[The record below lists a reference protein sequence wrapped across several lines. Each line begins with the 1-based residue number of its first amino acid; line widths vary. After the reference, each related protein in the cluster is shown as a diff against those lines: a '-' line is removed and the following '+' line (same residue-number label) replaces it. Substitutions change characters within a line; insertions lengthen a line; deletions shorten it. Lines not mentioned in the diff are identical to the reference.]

1 MKKVFLISVATA
13 AILFSGC
20 SQKTPEVDT
29 SASSQG
35 VSNDYSSGSRDTM
48 SESDRLNALMAQLNS
63 QIKSVYFDFDK
74 FNIKSDMQPVVATN
88 SNLLSSS
95 EASSISIKL
104 EGNCDEWGTDE
115 YNYALGL
122 KRAKAVKD
130 ALSSRG
136 VNADRISIVSNGKS
150 NPVCTEKSKSCDA
163 QNRRAD
169 FTLLP

>member
-1 MKKVFLISVATA
+1 MKKILLVSVAAA

-20 SQKTPEVDT
+20 SQKSPEVDT

-35 VSNDYSSGSRDTM
+35 VSSDYSGSRDTM
-48 SESDRLNALMAQLNS
+48 SEADRLNALIAQLNS
-63 QIKSVYFDFDK
+63 QIKTVYFDFDK

-88 SNLLSSS
+88 ADLLSSS
-95 EASSISIKL
+95 DASSLSIKL

-136 VNADRISIVSNGKS
+136 INADRISIVSNGKS
-150 NPVCTEKSKSCDA
+150 NPVCTERSKSCDS

>member
-1 MKKVFLISVATA
+1 MKKIFLVSVAAA

-20 SQKTPEVDT
+20 SQKSPEVDT

-35 VSNDYSSGSRDTM
+35 VSNDYSGSRDTM
-48 SESDRLNALMAQLNS
+48 SEADRLNALIAQLNS
-63 QIKSVYFDFDK
+63 QIKTVYFDFDK

-88 SNLLSSS
+88 ADLLSSS
-95 EASSISIKL
+95 DASSLSIKL

-136 VNADRISIVSNGKS
+136 INADRISIVSNGKS
-150 NPVCTEKSKSCDA
+150 NPVCTERSKSCDS